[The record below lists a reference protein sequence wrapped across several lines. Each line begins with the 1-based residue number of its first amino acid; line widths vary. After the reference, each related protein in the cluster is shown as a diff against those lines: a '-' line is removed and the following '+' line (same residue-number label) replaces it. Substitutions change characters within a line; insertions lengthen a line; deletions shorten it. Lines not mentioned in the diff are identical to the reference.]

1 MNTDN
6 PYHCLFTTICPI
18 SFFFFSTKL
27 GLNPTSIDS
36 VVVGKDNV
44 VKMKP
49 GQQLHIVNQLYRY
62 TVQFKEDPTGNH
74 GSTKRPRE
82 VASEDTDHHREASSI
97 KAAKVTEKAS
107 VPVSHGEEAIKSTV
121 RDDVCIF
128 ILLSESLKL
137 WHECCYYVAGKCWTL
152 EPRSEG
158 LNARPKDA
166 GSCCIKGFTAGLML
180 SDQMQ
185 A

>member
-1 MNTDN
+1 M
-6 PYHCLFTTICPI
+6 
-18 SFFFFSTKL
+18 
-27 GLNPTSIDS
+27 
-36 VVVGKDNV
+36 VVGKDNV

-82 VASEDTDHHREASSI
+82 AASEDRDHHREASSM
-97 KAAKVTEKAS
+97 KAAKLTEKAS
-107 VPVSHGEEAIKSTV
+107 VSVSHGEEAINSSV
-121 RDDVCIF
+121 RDDICMF
-128 ILLSESLKL
+128 ILLLESLKL
-137 WHECCYYVAGKCWTL
+137 WHECFYDVAGKCWTL

-166 GSCCIKGFTAGLML
+166 GNCCIKGFTAGLML
-180 SDQMQ
+180 SNRMQ
-185 A
+185 V